1 MSKINFF
8 IYLFPY
14 KFSLYYIFLFKSVIP
29 ETILK
34 P

>member
-1 MSKINFF
+1 MSKIYFF

-14 KFSLYYIFLFKSVIP
+14 KFSLYYIFLIKSVIP